1 MSVLGLIIVMVIT
14 LVNDGGGI
22 YGDSV
27 EMRGCWH
34 RADIWVMALRKIMVV
49 SGIDG
54 EDVEKG
60 ESGLRARLC
69 QGWQRCA

>member
-1 MSVLGLIIVMVIT
+1 MMVIT

-34 RADIWVMALRKIMVV
+34 GADIRVMALRKIMVI

-54 EDVEKG
+54 EGVEKG

-69 QGWQRCA
+69 QGWQWCA